1 MSVWRGL
8 LNGMSCDCFSNQSQY
23 LFKLDIFF
31 PNRLQNIVIDIEV
44 SASTPSPTIDP
55 SVRTILI
62 GHSMGGIVAA
72 DALLR
77 ITSDAPIPF
86 SASKLS
92 SGRFESKSS
101 QDPHVAAS
109 LSSQSSN
116 NNNSFMFPYIQ
127 GILAFDTPYLGIS
140 PGVIAHGAESQYKT
154 ASSAFSTLG
163 EVASAFGWGNAGAS
177 KSASSATP
185 QQRVLPAPPSD
196 TAQNVMAAS
205 MTAKGSDAAAVP
217 TWQRWGKYA
226 MFAGAA
232 GAVAAGGA
240 AAYLKR
246 DSITEG
252 WAWVG
257 SHLEFVGCLMR
268 GEELKSRVE
277 RVMQLQ
283 EDKGIGFKDL
293 ITVLGKRSLKTSPA
307 MTVAGGFVEVHGG
320 SQERTFCNV
329 PKSEKNRKVFEKLVI
344 EEAADE
350 MVAHCSIFLPQDN
363 RGYYGMSDRV
373 KNLVVKWVEPQWH
386 ESSERIGSGMAGTG
400 GDDDASSALGGEE
413 PVLVN

>member
-1 MSVWRGL
+1 M
-8 LNGMSCDCFSNQSQY
+8 
-23 LFKLDIFF
+23 
-31 PNRLQNIVIDIEV
+31 IDIEV

-55 SVRTILI
+55 SVRTVLI

-77 ITSDAPIPF
+77 ITSDALIPPF
-86 SASKLS
+86 TPKPSSSGVESKLS
-92 SGRFESKSS
+92 
-101 QDPHVAAS
+101 QDSYRAAS
-109 LSSQSSN
+109 SSSKVSN
-116 NNNSFMFPYIQ
+116 HTSFMFPYIQ

-163 EVASAFGWGNAGAS
+163 EVASAFGWGNAAAS
-177 KSASSATP
+177 KSASSAAS
-185 QQRVLPAPPSD
+185 QRRALPAPPSD
-196 TAQNVMAAS
+196 SAQNAMAAS

-246 DSITEG
+246 DTITEG
-252 WAWVG
+252 WTWVG

-268 GEELKSRVE
+268 GEELKSRLE

-293 ITVLGKRSLKTSPA
+293 ITVLAKKTRGTSPA
-307 MTVAGGFVEVHGG
+307 VTLAAGFVEVHGAEE
-320 SQERTFCNV
+320 SRERTFCNV

-344 EEAADE
+344 AEAADE

-363 RGYYGMSDRV
+363 RGYYGMSERV
-373 KNLVVKWVEPQWH
+373 KNLVVNWVEPTWY
-386 ESSERIGSGMAGTG
+386 ESSERIERGGIDEN

-413 PVLVN
+413 PVLVS